1 MQRRRRLP
9 NPLGRLFR
17 ISADAYPATEALPI
31 VDDAAAVRILDFAVR
46 LGETMLVTGAPA
58 SEVTFAIVRA
68 AGAYGLHPVHVDV
81 TYNSITAAYHR
92 SGEDRPITLLRV
104 VRAAAPDYEKLLRL
118 QALLNE
124 VTSGLAL
131 PESRARLTGIRRT
144 PFSHR
149 PIIVVAAQGLL
160 AVGVAIMFGGNPVV
174 TVLAF
179 LAAALAALTQFGL
192 ARARVPFFF
201 SQITAAAVLTLFA
214 SLAPALAG
222 TGLPGAADAR
232 PSVIVASAIVLML
245 AGLTVVGAAQDAI
258 DGFALT
264 ASGRIL
270 ELTTQTLGVVI
281 GILVGLQV
289 ASLVGLTVDPPSE
302 ALPLGAIPLQFLGAA
317 LIAVSVAVIN
327 GSGMRII
334 IVSAALSV
342 AAWTGYLLAS
352 LIGLDTAAASGVGAL
367 AGSFIGILL
376 AYRLHVPSVAVTAA
390 AILPMVPGAMVFRGL
405 LTLVQSGE
413 DPAHMLVGFG
423 TLVNA
428 GVIGIALAVGA
439 SLGIYLGQPVRA
451 TLTSVMN
458 ARARFRI

>member
-1 MQRRRRLP
+1 MPRRRRRP
-9 NPLGRLFR
+9 NPLSRLLR
-17 ISADAYPATEALPI
+17 APSAPHPGTEALPI
-31 VDDAAAVRILDFAVR
+31 VDDSTAVRILDLAVR
-46 LGETMLVTGAPA
+46 MGETMLVTGAPA
-58 SEVTFAIVRA
+58 SEVTSAIVRA
-68 AGAYGLHPVHVDV
+68 AEAYGLHPVHIDV

-118 QALLNE
+118 QALLSE
-124 VTSGLAL
+124 ITTGLPL
-131 PESRARLTGIRRT
+131 PEARTRLREIRRA

-149 PIIVVAAQGLL
+149 PIVVIAAQGLL
-160 AVGVAIMFGGNPVV
+160 AVGVAIMFGGNPIV

-179 LAAALAALTQFGL
+179 FAAALAALTQFGL

-214 SLAPALAG
+214 SLAPALAAL
-222 TGLPGAADAR
+222 GLPGAAEAR

-270 ELTTQTLGVVI
+270 ELMTQTLGVVI

-289 ASLVGLTVDPPSE
+289 ADLIGLTVDPPSE

-317 LIAVSVAVIN
+317 IIAVSVAIIN

-334 IVSAALSV
+334 LVSAALSV
-342 AAWTGYLLAS
+342 AAWTGYLLMT

-413 DPAHMLVGFG
+413 DPTHMLVGFG

-428 GVIGIALAVGA
+428 GVIGVALAVGA

-458 ARARFRI
+458 ARARFRS

>member
-179 LAAALAALTQFGL
+179 FAAALAALTQFGL

-317 LIAVSVAVIN
+317 LLAVSVAVIN
-327 GSGMRII
+327 GSGMRI
-334 IVSAALSV
+334 
-342 AAWTGYLLAS
+342 
-352 LIGLDTAAASGVGAL
+352 GLDTAAACGVGAL

>member
-144 PFSHR
+144 PFSRR

-258 DGFALT
+258 DRFALT

-289 ASLVGLTVDPPSE
+289 ASLIGLTVDPPSE

-317 LIAVSVAVIN
+317 LIIL
-327 GSGMRII
+327 
-334 IVSAALSV
+334 VSAALSV

-352 LIGLDTAAASGVGAL
+352 LIGLDTAAACGVGAL